1 MQFSRAALDSVR
13 AIDIA
18 SPARA
23 IPAGLPQDLLRD
35 VMTVYG
41 DLASR
46 SASLNGVW
54 LYDSE
59 GTKLPIT
66 GPDAKGILRCLHN
79 GAPAAHRFGAD
90 LAAMLTLA
98 RQIPPLTLAGP
109 ESRAAAEVAVRV
121 TLITRPNFCSYECG
135 GYAPIQLDP
144 LTWNPATRPG
154 HYDGTVGGT
163 GRFWADYH
171 AGHGWV
177 ADINAC

>member
-1 MQFSRAALDSVR
+1 MQFSRATLDAIR
-13 AIDIA
+13 AVDIT

-23 IPAGLPQDLLRD
+23 IPAGMPQDLLRD

-46 SASLNGVW
+46 SASLSGIW

-59 GTKLPIT
+59 GTRLPISAA
-66 GPDAKGILRCLHN
+66 DAKGILRCLHN
-79 GAPAAHRFGAD
+79 GAPAAHRFGVD
-90 LAAMLTLA
+90 MAAMLTLA
-98 RQIPPLTLAGP
+98 RQIPQLTLAGP

-135 GYAPIQLDP
+135 GYAPTQLDT
-144 LTWNPATRPG
+144 LTWNAATRPG

-163 GRFWADYH
+163 GRFSADYH
-171 AGHGWV
+171 PGHGWV